1 MTAQKDEVL
10 IYKRQKVSMCAEALA
25 QYLKSPDL
33 DKKFS
38 ATSTACWRGYIGT
51 WLIEMDLLYLIDID
65 KTQDGHLGV
74 DFIFPGQ
81 KKVFADWFT
90 GRIRVPQGE
99 MLRYVHAGYGSVYE
113 KDLFLEFKNGI
124 LISESVVENQVGPEG
139 KRESVYLLY
148 DEDKDNDQP
157 KSFSK
162 GLVEKLKNFFSKYKR

>member
-1 MTAQKDEVL
+1 MTAQKREIL
-10 IYKRQKVSMCAEALA
+10 IYKGQKASMCTEPLA
-25 QYLKSPDL
+25 QYLKSPNPN
-33 DKKFS
+33 KKFS
-38 ATSTACWRGYIGT
+38 ATSTACWRGYVGT
-51 WLIEMDLLYLIDID
+51 WLIENDLLYLIDID
-65 KTQDGHLGV
+65 KTQDGHVGV

-124 LISESVVENQVGPEG
+124 LISESVVENQAGPEEE
-139 KRESVYLLY
+139 RESVYLLD
-148 DEDKDNDQP
+148 DEDKDQP